1 MTGGVMISSKRLQ
14 ETAGRP
20 LSEEICK
27 EVPMKR
33 TVSILLVFALLLATA
48 TAVFAGG
55 EKETA
60 GAAAAAKPIT
70 LKYAHVGV
78 AGEPQT
84 RYAAELAKLVQER
97 TQGRLVLQVYPNSQL
112 GGVSEMVDGVKS
124 GAIDMA
130 HHDFASLGK
139 FLTDMSVFN
148 APYLYRDQRHAIE
161 ATNPRTSPV
170 LQDLNKKLVDAAGM
184 RVIGSHFRGARQ
196 LSANFP
202 VYSPADLKGKKIRGV
217 PLQLWLTM
225 IQGMGAI
232 PTPVEIAELH
242 TALMTGVVS
251 GQENPL
257 TNIYAQKFYEVQTH
271 IMMTNHM
278 HSVLATFIN
287 ENSWNKIP
295 QQDREL
301 FMDALALMAETSLQW
316 AEEDEK
322 DITQK
327 LKDQGMTFITEAD
340 GLKVDEFRQ
349 AVNAKV
355 REDFPGWAEYVQ
367 RIQAMK

>member
-1 MTGGVMISSKRLQ
+1 
-14 ETAGRP
+14 
-20 LSEEICK
+20 
-27 EVPMKR
+27 
-33 TVSILLVFALLLATA
+33 
-48 TAVFAGG
+48 
-55 EKETA
+55 
-60 GAAAAAKPIT
+60 
-70 LKYAHVGV
+70 LK
-78 AGEPQT
+78 
-84 RYAAELAKLVQER
+84 
-97 TQGRLVLQVYPNSQL
+97 LQVYPNSQL

-148 APYLYRDQRHAIE
+148 APYIYRDQRHAVL
-161 ATNPRTSPV
+161 ATNPGTSPV
-170 LQDLNKKLVDAAGM
+170 LRDLNDKLIAAAGI
-184 RVIGSHFRGARQ
+184 RVIGSHFRGARE

-232 PTPVEIAELH
+232 PTPVEITELH

-271 IMMTNHM
+271 IMMTDHM
-278 HSVLATFIN
+278 HSVLGTFIN
-287 ENSWNKIP
+287 EKSWQRIP
-295 QQDREL
+295 EGDRALFQQ
-301 FMDALALMAETSLQW
+301 ALSEMAETSLTW
-316 AEEDEK
+316 AAEDEK
-322 DITQK
+322 DIRQK
-327 LKDQGMTFITEAD
+327 LVDKGVTFIDASN
-340 GLKVDEFRQ
+340 GLKVDEFRK

-355 REDFPGWAEYVQ
+355 LQDFPGWTDYIA
-367 RIQAMK
+367 RIQQIQ

>member
-1 MTGGVMISSKRLQ
+1 MNTMRKVL
-14 ETAGRP
+14 A
-20 LSEEICK
+20 LC
-27 EVPMKR
+27 V
-33 TVSILLVFALLLATA
+33 LFALT
-48 TAVFAGG
+48 TGFAFANGQT
-55 EKETA
+55 ESTK
-60 GAAAAAKPIT
+60 GAPASKPIV

-78 AGEPQT
+78 PGEPQT
-84 RYAAELAKLVQER
+84 RYAEELAKLVEKK
-97 TQGRLVLQVYPNSQL
+97 TDGRLVLQVYPNSQL

-148 APYLYRDQRHAIE
+148 APYIYRDQRHAIL
-161 ATNPRTSPV
+161 ATNPMTSPV
-170 LQDLNKKLVDAAGM
+170 LQELNKQLVDVAGI
-184 RVIGSHFRGARQ
+184 RVIGSHYRGARE
-196 LSANFP
+196 LSASFP

-232 PTPVEIAELH
+232 PTPVEITELH

-257 TNIYAQKFYEVQTH
+257 TNIYAQKFYEVQKY

-278 HSVLATFIN
+278 QSVLATFIN
-287 ENSWNKIP
+287 EKAWEKIP
-295 QQDREL
+295 EGDRKL
-301 FMDALALMAETSLQW
+301 FQDALTEMAMTSLDW
-316 AEEDEK
+316 AAQDEK
-322 DITQK
+322 DIKQQLIDK
-327 LKDQGMTFITEAD
+327 GMTIIDEKD
-340 GLKVDEFRQ
+340 GLKVDEFRK

-355 REDFPGWAEYVQ
+355 QQDFPGWTKYIDQ
-367 RIQAMK
+367 IQQIQG